1 MRGVKECETVISKS
15 REEADEMLV
24 AIRLSAQEQANE
36 KLEQAELKAKQ
47 LMQESCKG
55 AEEEILVLKDRV
67 KGKEEKAISLVFSN
81 II

>member
-1 MRGVKECETVISKS
+1 MVLRN
-15 REEADEMLV
+15 L
-24 AIRLSAQEQANE
+24 Q
-36 KLEQAELKAKQ
+36 AKQ